1 MRRLLVCL
9 SAVILTIAPTTTI
22 ISCSYKQDQKKVVQN
37 QTKIY
42 SQITAEALKSAVLFD
57 QNFTIN
63 NQKNTSIDVNF
74 TSNHYSD
81 ALIKDVFPKLISEN
95 SNIAISPDAQVAE
108 LYKMAFG
115 SNQGGFN
122 YNFTYSVANGSLT
135 NSGVKTNTK
144 LSTYIANPND
154 NGIVQSA
161 PNSDIT
167 KTLGAITG
175 GLNIVLGN
183 DFTSD
188 TAGLIN
194 GIINTPVVANILEP
208 YLHPQTEQQTKI
220 SQTINLILGVLNSDK
235 NTQAIDEVLSAITQE
250 NIDSNTTTQTVLNQA
265 TQDLFLS
272 LVYFLDHKQI
282 NVDKMNEQNLSASEI
297 FFDLLLKVDPGDVF
311 STDSNED
318 DSADY
323 HLEISYGAKIL
334 NFVNVLTTYL
344 GAFDEFKTFKP
355 ISYNYLFSSHKTNG
369 QIIDQILNQPYKSDS
384 RMWYKEKNSPTL
396 YALINLQNIISDL
409 QLYLSPDS
417 QHDYQGLNT
426 LKFFT
431 ILLGR
436 GAVEGNSDQFYQAPI
451 RGALIE
457 NGLAP
462 AIKNWL
468 KSKIPA
474 AIEPYLDQFGLTG
487 ILDKSDEIIANIF
500 NTIIDGILTNSDLTT
515 TFNGPLDGAGLL
527 LNLIPQ
533 LTGQIDNIIAQLQKL
548 LLDPLGITLDQ
559 ATIDKIKSAIE
570 SFNQIVLKLKASV
583 GYLSTSGQA
592 SLKRPWDALYNG
604 TFIADILTS
613 LNGIIDIDNNT
624 LQAIKKIGNIKNLLT
639 SKLSSLFTTLNLSMP
654 DFLYNLNN
662 LSIADLIDGLATTFN
677 TTRYQTLEANN
688 QYFINSLDIKQLL
701 TTLLPSTNSESQVL
715 KDGVPVSVLELL
727 LYTIVDGGKELTNTD
742 LAQDY
747 ALLKKY
753 QVTRITQTGS
763 VNVPIF
769 TTSGTSVKLNTNL
782 LNALLGLETTTQ
794 PNYFYKE
801 TLYYAFARFYGH
813 YYDNADS
820 SYNSWFENTNGNVAQ
835 MRALPTKVLE
845 LAKKFSA
852 FANQSIDQLITDRY
866 QKYLLRGNFGLD
878 QVKSTNLDS
887 KKGYGTMQTLTYRLS
902 YKNPD
907 DHKVYYY
914 QVKWTRPAFLDPN
927 SGGTGLDG
935 IGWRLVELN
944 RQD

>member
-9 SAVILTIAPTTTI
+9 SAVVLTIAPTTTI
-22 ISCSYKQDQKKVVQN
+22 ISCSYKQDQKKVFQN

-42 SQITAEALKSAVLFD
+42 SQITAEALKSAILFD

-74 TSNHYSD
+74 ASNHYSD
-81 ALIKDVFPKLISEN
+81 ALVKDVFPKLISEN
-95 SNIAISPDAQVAE
+95 NNIAISPDAQVAE

-135 NSGVKTNTK
+135 SSGVKTNTK
-144 LSTYIANPND
+144 LSTYVNNPGD

-161 PNSDIT
+161 PNSGIT

-175 GLNIVLGN
+175 GLTIVLGN

-188 TAGLIN
+188 TAGLVS
-194 GIINTPVVANILEP
+194 GVINTPVVANILNP

-220 SQTINLILGVLNSDK
+220 SQTINLVLSVLNNDK
-235 NTQAIDEVLSAITQE
+235 NTQAIDEVLNAITQE
-250 NIDSNTTTQTVLNQA
+250 NIASTTTTQTVLNQA

-282 NVDKMNEQNLSASEI
+282 DVDKMNAATLSASEI
-297 FFDLLLKVDPGDVF
+297 FFDLLLQVDPGDVF
-311 STDSNED
+311 LTPSEGN

-344 GAFDEFKTFKP
+344 AAFDEFKTFKP

-369 QIIDQILNQPYKSDS
+369 QIIDQILNQPYKNNPH
-384 RMWYKEKNSPTL
+384 MWYKEKNSPTL

-462 AIKNWL
+462 AIKTWL

-474 AIEPYLDQFGLTG
+474 AINPYLDQFGLTG
-487 ILDKSDEIIANIF
+487 ILDKSNEIIANIF

-515 TFNGPLDGAGLL
+515 TFNGPLDGTGLL

-559 ATIDKIKSAIE
+559 ATIDKIKAAIA
-570 SFNQIVLKLKASV
+570 SFSQVALKLKASV
-583 GYLSTSGQA
+583 DYLSTSGQA
-592 SLKRPWDALYNG
+592 SLKKPWDALYDG

-613 LNGIIDIDNNT
+613 LNGIINVDNST
-624 LQAIKKIGNIKNLLT
+624 LQAIKRIGNIKNLLT
-639 SKLSSLFTTLNLSMP
+639 SKLSSLFATFNLTMP

-662 LSIADLIDGLATTFN
+662 LSIADLMDGLATTFN
-677 TTRYQTLEANN
+677 TTRAQTLTANN
-688 QYFINSLDIKQLL
+688 QYFINSLDVKQLL
-701 TTLLPSTNSESQVL
+701 TTLLPSTNTASQVL
-715 KDGVPVSVLELL
+715 KDNVPVSVLELL
-727 LYTIVDGGKELTNTD
+727 LYTIVDGGKELTSTD

-753 QVTRITQTGS
+753 QVTRTTKTGS
-763 VNVPIF
+763 VKVPIF
-769 TTSGTSVKLNTNL
+769 TTSGTSVKLNANL

-794 PNYFYKE
+794 PNYFYEE
-801 TLYYAFARFYGH
+801 TLYHAFARFYGH

-820 SYNSWFENTNGNVAQ
+820 SYNSWFENTNGNVAR
-835 MRALPTKVLE
+835 MLALPPKVLE
-845 LAKKFSA
+845 LAKKA
-852 FANQSIDQLITDRY
+852 ATFANQSIDQLIIDRY
-866 QKYLLRGNFGLD
+866 QKYLLRENFELK
-878 QVKSTNLDS
+878 QVKSTNLDD
-887 KKGYGTMQTLTYRLS
+887 KKGYGTMQALTYRLS

-907 DHKVYYY
+907 DHKTYYY
-914 QVKWTRPAFLDPN
+914 QVKWTRPALLDPN
-927 SGGTGLDG
+927 QGGTGLDG